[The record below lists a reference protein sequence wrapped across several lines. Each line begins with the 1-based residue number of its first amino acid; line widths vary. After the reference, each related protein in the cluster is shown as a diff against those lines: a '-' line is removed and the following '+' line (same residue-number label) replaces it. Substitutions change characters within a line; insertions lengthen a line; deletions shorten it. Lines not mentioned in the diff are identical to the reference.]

1 MFSITEQ
8 TARLQ
13 VTNRLEKH
21 GPSNVPAMTLR
32 LTFRAPNDI
41 LSEVDSTLKSS
52 LYRRPHPGENDMAD
66 EADERMQ
73 DPNYLPRLR
82 HPKMKN
88 KVVIDEKIVGAEFT
102 LHYGLGGPSNTVL
115 DDVKVDN
122 FQFDPQDGG
131 TVECSIDIDMVPSEM
146 AAGRIFMQNGQ
157 DVVFSVTPPEEPQAS
172 LSLDQ

>member
-73 DPNYLPRLR
+73 DPSRSTRRLSSRASKRPRPTGWLTT
-82 HPKMKN
+82 H
-88 KVVIDEKIVGAEFT
+88 T
-102 LHYGLGGPSNTVL
+102 
-115 DDVKVDN
+115 
-122 FQFDPQDGG
+122 
-131 TVECSIDIDMVPSEM
+131 
-146 AAGRIFMQNGQ
+146 
-157 DVVFSVTPPEEPQAS
+157 AS
-172 LSLDQ
+172 SSL